1 MKSVCALL
9 RQKTRKLCR
18 DCGEAPCV
26 CNCEADWRED
36 NFRRRLHEETTFA
49 FAEARAESGR
59 FWDRVAAARA
69 EAAEGEGE

>member
-9 RQKTRKLCR
+9 RQKTRRLCR

-26 CNCEADWRED
+26 CNVQDDWREAG
-36 NFRRRLHEETTFA
+36 FRRRLSEETSLA

-59 FWDRVAAARA
+59 FWERVAAARA